1 MFYIRPGPF
10 WGSFFCLIWFLGVPF
25 GAPFGSGVLL
35 WGPFLAL
42 VFKNGRRSPKGR
54 WGELERTEKNN
65 VSKNVHP
72 SRAPGPFWQNRD
84 AVRTLITTVGC
95 VFRCGRKSGHGSP
108 QEEPVGFPG
117 EARKGP
123 RTPKGA
129 LITTETWCLGKC
141 HRNTHL
147 ENMHRS
153 RAPGPFWPNSDAD
166 RSLITTVGCVF
177 VVALKTAAG
186 APREGVPIFKQKR
199 NTTFFENVHPSR
211 APGLFWPKSGQ
222 F

>member
-1 MFYIRPGPF
+1 MGPLSGPGCCFGGPF
-10 WGSFFCLIWFLGVPF
+10 WRWSLKTAA
-25 GAPFGSGVLL
+25 GAPRGG
-35 WGPFLAL
+35 G
-42 VFKNGRRSPKGR
+42 GG
-54 WGELERTEKNN
+54 LERTEKNN

-117 EARKGP
+117 GARRGP

-129 LITTETWCLGKC
+129 LITPETMFFGTC

-147 ENMHRS
+147 ENVHPS
-153 RAPGPFWPNSDAD
+153 LAPGPFWPNRDAD

-177 VVALKTAAG
+177 RCGPKNGRGGPKGRAS
-186 APREGVPIFKQKR
+186 IFKQKR
-199 NTTFFENVHPSR
+199 NTTFLKMCTPLEHQAHFGQR
-211 APGLFWPKSGQ
+211 AVGFDANHLKGQ
-222 F
+222 GR

>member
-1 MFYIRPGPF
+1 MP
-10 WGSFFCLIWFLGVPF
+10 
-25 GAPFGSGVLL
+25 
-35 WGPFLAL
+35 L

-54 WGELERTEKNN
+54 WGEVERTEKNN
-65 VSKNVHP
+65 VSKNVRP
-72 SRAPGPFWQNRD
+72 SRAQTPFLRNRD

-95 VFRCGRKSGHGSP
+95 VFLCGRKSGHGSP

-117 EARKGP
+117 GARKGP

-129 LITTETWCLGKC
+129 LITTETLCLGKC

-153 RAPGPFWPNSDAD
+153 RAPGPFWPNRDAD

-177 VVALKTAAG
+177 RCGPKNGRGGPKGG
-186 APREGVPIFKQKR
+186 APIFKQKR
-199 NTTFFENVHPSR
+199 NITFLKMCTLLEHQAHFGQR
-211 APGLFWPKSGQ
+211 AISFDANHHKGQ
-222 F
+222 GR